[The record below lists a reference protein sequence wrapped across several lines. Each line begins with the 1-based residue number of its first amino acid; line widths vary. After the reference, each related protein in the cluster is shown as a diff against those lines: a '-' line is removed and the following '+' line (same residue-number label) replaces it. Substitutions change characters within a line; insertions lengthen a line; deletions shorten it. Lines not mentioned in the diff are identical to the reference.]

1 MLAGPLL
8 FLELLNEIMSVKT
21 LEHDRI
27 LQPTFLAK
35 SACSWGH
42 ELAVVV
48 TGTERWSIGPRRADY
63 ETLRAN
69 LSLQTLSV
77 RFGVCLAT
85 NMSAW

>member
-8 FLELLNEIMSVKT
+8 FLEILNEIMSAKT

-35 SACSWGH
+35 PACNWGH

-48 TGTERWSIGPRRADY
+48 TGTLGQGGLIMKHY
-63 ETLRAN
+63 EPT
-69 LSLQTLSV
+69 
-77 RFGVCLAT
+77 
-85 NMSAW
+85 